1 MNVLWSLFTLHS
13 KHRHYAYLDKSGIC
27 RAFRLCSTAPTAAG
41 WVEID
46 ESCPSW
52 LNRPLP
58 DRARSAKPQASFSN
72 HTAVTH

>member
-1 MNVLWSLFTLHS
+1 MNFLLSLFTFHS
-13 KHRHYAYLDKSGIC
+13 KHRQYVYLDNSGIC
-27 RAFRLCSTAPTAAG
+27 RAFRRCATAPKAAG

-58 DRARSAKPQASFSN
+58 DRAGSVGPQATFGSR
-72 HTAVTH
+72 AVMTL